1 MAKYGKW
8 LGGGLGWVLGGPIGS
23 VVGFVVGSLFD
34 HSDWDIN
41 EINESDGYSQPG
53 DFAISLVILAGAVMK
68 ADGHRLRSELN
79 FIKDFFRKNYGDEK
93 TRELMIVM
101 RETIDQ
107 PYALRDV
114 CLQIKANMVHPARLQ
129 LMHFLVGLA
138 QSDGA
143 INVYELVVLQQM
155 ASYLGINHDDFESIK
170 AMYTNDDQSVYK
182 VLEVSPEA
190 SDDEIKKSYR
200 RLAARFHPDKVS
212 HLGEEVVAGAKEKF
226 QQLTNAFETIKKQR
240 KMK

>member
-8 LGGGLGWVLGGPIGS
+8 IGGSLGWVLGGPIGV

-41 EINESDGYSQPG
+41 DINENDGYSKPG

-68 ADGHRLRSELN
+68 ADGHRLKSELN
-79 FIKDFFRKNYGDEK
+79 FIKEFFRKNYGDEK

-107 PYALRDV
+107 PYSLRDV
-114 CLQIKANMVHPARLQ
+114 CLQIKTNMVHPARLQ

-138 QSDGA
+138 QSDGM

-170 AMYTNDDQSVYK
+170 AMYTRDDQSVYK
-182 VLEVSPEA
+182 VLEVSPDA
-190 SDDEIKKSYR
+190 SDEEIKKSYR

-240 KMK
+240 NMK